1 MAKTREEVANLQ
13 QRDAND
19 VREVMSTEAGRRF
32 VYRLIDRAGVY
43 RCSFNGQSNSTIFN
57 EGGRNQGLM
66 LLTDITVNAPGAY
79 QQMLKE
85 NNDE

>member
-1 MAKTREEVANLQ
+1 VAKTREEVANLQ